1 MASSASIE
9 QCNLTGGRHNSA
21 AMSLFLI
28 LPASSRDFPLTHSVA
43 KELDAMADPHPNVL
57 NLASMIFPFS
67 STSIYK
73 VKKMLHEGRF
83 RSFLNKGKKSEIRKY
98 LKFHNISTSWSSN
111 QSGTNTRFFSIQFSH
126 ISGLLIMIN
135 DLIK

>member
-1 MASSASIE
+1 MTDFEYLLE

-57 NLASMIFPFS
+57 NFASMIFPFS
-67 STSIYK
+67 STSICK
-73 VKKMLHEGRF
+73 VKKMLHESRV
-83 RSFLNKGKKSEIRKY
+83 
-98 LKFHNISTSWSSN
+98 
-111 QSGTNTRFFSIQFSH
+111 RFFFRQEKNCRLQKPEVS
-126 ISGLLIMIN
+126 
-135 DLIK
+135 